1 MKIGKIILVTI
12 FCSIALQVSAQNY
25 NMQGFELI
33 LKPLMDEMFSAETD
47 NERFAANEKFIS
59 NLEDALNFEKSF
71 SYDFPTLR
79 NISILTSPDKQ
90 FKIFTWAIMSESGEF
105 ENDDFKIVFN
115 EGFSII
121 YDTKENVCTFE
132 FSDKKLGN
140 GRSIRKIKFI

>member
-71 SYDFPTLR
+71 SYDF
-79 NISILTSPDKQ
+79 S
-90 FKIFTWAIMSESGEF
+90 
-105 ENDDFKIVFN
+105 
-115 EGFSII
+115 
-121 YDTKENVCTFE
+121 
-132 FSDKKLGN
+132 
-140 GRSIRKIKFI
+140 